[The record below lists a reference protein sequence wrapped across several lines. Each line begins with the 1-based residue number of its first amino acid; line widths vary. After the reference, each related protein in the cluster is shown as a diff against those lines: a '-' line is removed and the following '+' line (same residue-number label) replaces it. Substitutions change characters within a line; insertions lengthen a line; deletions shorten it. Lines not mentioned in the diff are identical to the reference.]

1 MNDIDLFP
9 AGVAERS
16 VEGGLLGPTF
26 ACIIG
31 TQFRNLRKGDRF
43 WYENAGNQAFTEGMQ
58 ISMPIL
64 VNIYFLVVTF
74 TCSSV
79 ETCLVV

>member
-1 MNDIDLFP
+1 MDDIDLFP

-58 ISMPIL
+58 ISRYCFSL
-64 VNIYFLVVTF
+64 YF
-74 TCSSV
+74 S
-79 ETCLVV
+79 

>member
-1 MNDIDLFP
+1 MDDIDLFP

-31 TQFRNLRKGDRF
+31 TQFRNLRIGDRF
-43 WYENAGNQAFTEGMQ
+43 WYENAGNQAFTEGIQ
-58 ISMPIL
+58 IHLPIL
-64 VNIYFLVVTF
+64 VKYFLVATF
-74 TCSSV
+74 TYTSF
-79 ETCLVV
+79 EICLVV

>member
-1 MNDIDLFP
+1 MDDIDFFP
-9 AGVAERS
+9 GGVAERS

-58 ISMPIL
+58 IAVIVLVDISRSNNCIL
-64 VNIYFLVVTF
+64 SIWDLLSRFV
-74 TCSSV
+74 
-79 ETCLVV
+79 